1 MDTFSKSDT
10 VGKKAIQRLLT
21 NLGDLSHENIRHLID
36 ELLTHQREL
45 EHQLKER
52 TAECASVHDHLVQ
65 HKEALKREVEE
76 RKRVEN
82 ALRKTEERYRI
93 VLESAPDPVG
103 VYDAEGRV
111 TYLNLA
117 FSNVFGWTLSE
128 SRGQSIDFVP
138 IKKLPETKLLFTKIT
153 RGEVVSGLETCRLTK
168 DGQRVEV
175 SISGAG
181 FFDNS
186 GKLQGN
192 VITYQD
198 ISERKKK
205 EQEIKFIAYHDVLT
219 GLPNRKSFYIHL
231 RDELV
236 QASNLAQGERRR
248 SGAYK
253 WALLF
258 LDLDKFKYVN
268 DTLGHDIGDHL
279 LQEVAARLQTCIRKT
294 DYVFRLGGDEFTIIL
309 NNITNSFDVTKV
321 AEKIRQELVQPCVI
335 KDHELHVTASIGIS
349 TYPNDGDNIETL
361 VKNADMAM
369 YAAKEEQQGYR
380 FFTEEMHRKA
390 LERMK
395 IENSLRTAL
404 QDKQFVLY
412 YQPLV
417 DKGDTLIG
425 MEALLRWYHPDLGV
439 IGPSQFIP
447 LAEETGIIVPIG
459 KWALY
464 SACQQAKKWYDMGYT
479 EFYVAVNLSTR
490 QFKEPDLVEMVEQAL
505 ETTGLP
511 PQCLKLEV
519 TESGIME
526 DPQQAVAKM
535 QLLRE
540 KGINFSIDD
549 FGVGYS
555 SLSYLKRFPIDTL
568 KIDQSFVSDATASKD
583 DQEIIKTIIVMAQNL
598 NMSTVAEGVETK
610 EQLDFLAHQGCNIM
624 QGYYFGRPMPAK
636 KFEKILQQ
644 RKHVT

>member
-138 IKKLPETKLLFTKIT
+138 IKKLPETKLLFTNIT

-369 YAAKEEQQGYR
+369 YAAKEEGQGYR